1 MPVDPQAEFA
11 GECDVFL
18 EVFGVE
24 VLDEGVGTEGLG
36 AGEKGGDP
44 AVFDPQAE
52 LQDRC
57 GGRPFRVR
65 LPLFA
70 EGGLPCFGTGLS
82 LLCGL
87 GCPQIF
93 LVQLPGSGW

>member
-11 GECDVFL
+11 GKCDAFL
-18 EVFGVE
+18 
-24 VLDEGVGTEGLG
+24 EGLG
-36 AGEKGGDP
+36 AGEKGEDP
-44 AVFDPQAE
+44 AVLDPQAA

-57 GGRPFRVR
+57 GGRRFRVR

-70 EGGLPCFGTGLS
+70 EGGLPCFGTSLS

-87 GCPQIF
+87 GC
-93 LVQLPGSGW
+93 S